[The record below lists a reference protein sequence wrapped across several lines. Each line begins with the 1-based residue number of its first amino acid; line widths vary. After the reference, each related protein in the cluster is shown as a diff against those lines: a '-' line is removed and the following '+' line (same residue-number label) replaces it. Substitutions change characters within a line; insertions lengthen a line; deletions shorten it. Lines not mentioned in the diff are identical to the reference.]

1 MSGAD
6 AATTTT
12 IGAGIGDLGLSV
24 IPVNI
29 TPASDRWASG
39 LGGSVVNHSQRGWRW
54 YSVKRVL
61 AVLATSDNPLVNH
74 LAAQAHRR
82 RRRLQQHLAGEAH
95 PFQLVPTA
103 AITATETAVKSVVG
117 RKETTMNMR
126 KDVKERQN
134 EEIEIEDSK
143 TRERRE

>member
-1 MSGAD
+1 MMNDAAAAAASVKRKNNAAIAGVKMKVSGAAAD
-6 AATTTT
+6 AATTAM
-12 IGAGIGDLGLSV
+12 IGARIGDLRLSA

-82 RRRLQQHLAGEAH
+82 RRRRL
-95 PFQLVPTA
+95 
-103 AITATETAVKSVVG
+103 
-117 RKETTMNMR
+117 
-126 KDVKERQN
+126 
-134 EEIEIEDSK
+134 
-143 TRERRE
+143 